1 LTSVKTST
9 LRSEIRILLERG
21 KTIEFHGPADI
32 TEETTDAIVNAANS
46 SLLGGGGVDGAI
58 HEAGG
63 PAILAECRRIVG
75 QIGSL
80 PAGQAVITTGGRLAA
95 KHVIHTVGPVYRD
108 GKSGEAEKL
117 ASCHRESIRLADE
130 HSIESLSFPAI
141 STGAFGYPAT
151 EAASI
156 AISSAVEALAST
168 RNLSTVRFVL
178 FDVAALRTYMRAAET
193 LQNQNPALSCRI
205 EKASP

>member
-1 LTSVKTST
+1 VKTST

-193 LQNQNPALSCRI
+193 LQNQNPALSYRI
-205 EKASP
+205 KKASP